1 MLIDKIRIGIIGVGY
16 LGSLHARVLS
26 EIKNVDFVGVYDI
39 DNERKIKIANA
50 YKVKAFESEEELID
64 NVDAVICA
72 VPTKH
77 HYRVGIKVL
86 NKNKHLFIEKPI
98 SETIEQGEELVNLSN
113 EKKLKLMVGHIE
125 RFNPAILASE
135 KFIKE
140 PFYIETLRIAPF
152 NPRGTDVDV
161 IKDLMI
167 HDLDIALNYI
177 KSEPI
182 FVHAVGAPV
191 LTDKIDIASARVE
204 FKNSAVISL
213 TVSRVSLKKVREI
226 RIFQNDRYISINLLS
241 KESYMIVKEEDAIL
255 PYFLDVE
262 ENLEP
267 LKIEVQEFINSI
279 IENRKPKVS
288 GEDGLKALKIA
299 QLIVEDIERR
309 LKNLNVS
316 IKRWNKI
323 LFISNC

>member
-113 EKKLKLMVGHIE
+113 EK
-125 RFNPAILASE
+125 N
-135 KFIKE
+135 
-140 PFYIETLRIAPF
+140 
-152 NPRGTDVDV
+152 
-161 IKDLMI
+161 
-167 HDLDIALNYI
+167 
-177 KSEPI
+177 
-182 FVHAVGAPV
+182 
-191 LTDKIDIASARVE
+191 
-204 FKNSAVISL
+204 
-213 TVSRVSLKKVREI
+213 
-226 RIFQNDRYISINLLS
+226 
-241 KESYMIVKEEDAIL
+241 
-255 PYFLDVE
+255 
-262 ENLEP
+262 
-267 LKIEVQEFINSI
+267 
-279 IENRKPKVS
+279 
-288 GEDGLKALKIA
+288 
-299 QLIVEDIERR
+299 
-309 LKNLNVS
+309 
-316 IKRWNKI
+316 
-323 LFISNC
+323 

>member
-1 MLIDKIRIGIIGVGY
+1 MSREKIRFGIIGVGY
-16 LGSLHARVLS
+16 LGSLHCRILT
-26 EIKNVDFVGVYDI
+26 EIKEVNFVGVYDT
-39 DNERKIKIANA
+39 DEERKNKIASI

-86 NKNKHLFIEKPI
+86 EKNRHVFIEKPI
-98 SETIEQGEELVNLSN
+98 SETIEQGEKLVKLAR
-113 EKKLKLMVGHIE
+113 EKNLKLMVGHVE
-125 RFNPAILASE
+125 RFNPAIISSE
-135 KFIKE
+135 KYIDQ

-161 IKDLMI
+161 VRDLMI

-191 LTDKIDIASARVE
+191 LTNKIDIASARVE
-204 FKNSAVISL
+204 FSNGAIINL
-213 TVSRVSLKKVREI
+213 TVSRASLKKVREI
-226 RIFQNDRYISINLLS
+226 RIFQRDRYISINLLS
-241 KESYMIVKEEDAIL
+241 KESYMIVKEDDAIL
-255 PYFLDVE
+255 PYFIEVDE
-262 ENLEP
+262 HLEP
-267 LKIEVQEFINSI
+267 LKLEVQEFVNSI
-279 IENRKPKVS
+279 IENREPRVS

-299 QLIVEDIERR
+299 LLIIQDIERR
-309 LKNLNVS
+309 ISRLDVS
-316 IKRWNKI
+316 TKG
-323 LFISNC
+323 

>member
-1 MLIDKIRIGIIGVGY
+1 MSREKIRFGIIGVGY
-16 LGSLHARVLS
+16 LGSLHCRILT
-26 EIKNVDFVGVYDI
+26 EIKEVNFVGVYDT
-39 DNERKIKIANA
+39 DEERKNKIASI

-86 NKNKHLFIEKPI
+86 EKNRHVFIEKPI
-98 SETIEQGEELVNLSN
+98 SETIEQGEKLVKLAR
-113 EKKLKLMVGHIE
+113 EKNLKLMVGHVE
-125 RFNPAILASE
+125 RFNPAIISSE
-135 KFIKE
+135 KYIDQ

-161 IKDLMI
+161 VRDLMI

-191 LTDKIDIASARVE
+191 LTNKIDIASARVE
-204 FKNSAVISL
+204 FSNGAIINL
-213 TVSRVSLKKVREI
+213 TVSRASLKKVREI
-226 RIFQNDRYISINLLS
+226 RIFQRDRYISINLLS
-241 KESYMIVKEEDAIL
+241 KESYMIVKEDDAIL
-255 PYFLDVE
+255 PYFIEVDE
-262 ENLEP
+262 HLEP
-267 LKIEVQEFINSI
+267 LKLEVQEFVNSI
-279 IENRKPKVS
+279 IENREPRVS

-299 QLIVEDIERR
+299 LLIIQDIERR
-309 LKNLNVS
+309 ISRLNVS
-316 IKRWNKI
+316 TKG
-323 LFISNC
+323 

>member
-1 MLIDKIRIGIIGVGY
+1 MLTDKIRVGVIGVGY
-16 LGSLHARVLS
+16 LGSLHTRILS
-26 EIKNVDFVGVYDI
+26 EIKNVHFVGVYDI
-39 DNERKIKIANA
+39 DEERKNKIASI
-50 YKVKAFESEEELID
+50 YKVKPFESEEELID

-77 HYRVGIKVL
+77 HYRVSIKVL

-98 SETIEQGEELVNLSN
+98 SETVEQGEEIVKLAN
-113 EKKLKLMVGHIE
+113 EKNLKLMVGHVE
-125 RFNPAILASE
+125 RFNPAVLASE
-135 KFIKE
+135 KFINE

-177 KSEPI
+177 KSEPS
-182 FVHAVGAPV
+182 FVHAVGIPV

-204 FKNSAVISL
+204 FKNCAVINL
-213 TVSRVSLKKVREI
+213 TVSRVSLKKMREI
-226 RIFQNDRYISINLLS
+226 RIFQADRYISINLLS
-241 KESYMIVKEEDAIL
+241 KESYMIAKEEDAIL
-255 PYFLDVE
+255 PYFLDVD

-267 LKIEVQEFINSI
+267 LKLEIQDFINSI

-288 GEDGLKALKIA
+288 GEDGLRALKVA
-299 QLIVEDIERR
+299 HLIIEDIQKRIE
-309 LKNLNVS
+309 KLNVS
-316 IKRWNKI
+316 IKR
-323 LFISNC
+323 